1 MSKGELTSLRP
12 EHTQAHGDEKT
23 EALQIRLISDLN
35 ALQSLR
41 PAWEGLLARIPTA
54 SIFSTWEWLGPW
66 WRAYGG
72 ERELLV
78 LAFHAPDGELAGLAP
93 LSRVVRR
100 VAPGLRLRV
109 LEFMGDGS
117 EDSDNLDILALPGYE
132 RAVTAGLLNYFR
144 EHDSAW
150 DVAQFN
156 LFPSHSTAAVE
167 LQKQLRTLNWTAF
180 RYTHP
185 WCVLHLPDTW
195 DAYLK
200 QLSRKERDNIRYYQ
214 RRLTRRCQTR
224 FYKCTT
230 TAELPHCLQS
240 LFRLH
245 QLRWTLRGEPGS
257 FAWDARRQFYEELS
271 HELLRRNWLE
281 FWLLDIDGK
290 PAVAQYSFR
299 YRETVY
305 ALQQGFDVQY
315 AQLCVQDV
323 LRAHVLQQVI
333 PEGVRRYD
341 FLGGVNPRKERWGGD
356 VGHYLH
362 LHFARP
368 RGRGSFY
375 LHAVRNARTSKDWAR
390 QHLPAPVLALIR
402 RLKRQNGSLPGQA
415 QPLPKQAG
423 ENQQEDGD

>member
-1 MSKGELTSLRP
+1 MSETELASSCP
-12 EHTQAHGDEKT
+12 KSASAYGDET
-23 EALQIRLISDLN
+23 AEALQIRIISDLT
-35 ALQSLR
+35 ALESLR
-41 PAWEGLLARIPTA
+41 PAWEDLLAKIPTV

-78 LAFHAPDGELAGLAP
+78 LAFYAPAGDLAGLAP
-93 LSRVVRR
+93 LSRISRR
-100 VAPGLRLRV
+100 VAPGLRLRI

-117 EDSDNLDILALPGYE
+117 EDSDNLDVLALPGYE
-132 RAVTAGLLNYFR
+132 RAVVTGLLNYFQ
-144 EHDSAW
+144 EQDSAW

-156 LFPSHSTAAVE
+156 LFPSYSPVAAQ
-167 LQKQLRTLNWTAF
+167 LQEQLRARNWAVF
-180 RYTHP
+180 PYTHP

-200 QLSRKERDNIRYYQ
+200 QLSRKERDNIRYYE

-224 FYKCTT
+224 FYKCRT

-240 LFRLH
+240 LFNLH

-257 FAWDARRQFYEELS
+257 FASDARRQFYDDLS
-271 HELLRRNWLE
+271 RVLLQRNWLE

-290 PAVAQYSFR
+290 PAGAQYAFR

-305 ALQQGFDVQY
+305 ALQQGFDVRY

-341 FLGGVNPRKERWGGD
+341 FLGGVNPRKERWGVE

-375 LHAVRNARTSKDWAR
+375 LHAVRNARMSKDWAR
-390 QHLPAPVLALIR
+390 QHLPAPVMSLLR
-402 RLKRQNGSLPGQA
+402 RIKRLRNGSQEEQV
-415 QPLPKQAG
+415 QPPSEQAG
-423 ENQQEDGD
+423 TNKEDGD